1 MRKSRRSQVA
11 TSLTLNTPDLSRS
24 IVNLWGLRLLCH
36 GGLWANVS
44 TNDFYDHDPLLRFYW
59 GKKLRMHL
67 NLGGLLL
74 NNEKFLKSG
83 HIDDVKAGE
92 DLDNL
97 KRHLVVP
104 GNERV
109 RFLVKKVWPMYEGT
123 EGLVALEACRPSQ
136 PNKVGVYCRAFL
148 KHPTASR
155 LLEGGIP
162 RCLTRSLR
170 HLESTY
176 RDEISGLSEAFAAN
190 LRLLRKT
197 FKLSDLETRILAF
210 VYCARDVKL
219 VNRLLCDLFDYGEQ
233 GMTLVI
239 DTLSLALNADRED
252 VKKAL
257 AAEGKLVSIGLLDYG
272 ESGDEFCEQIVPG
285 AVLSPSTLSVKLSL
299 SKLLQESFLPAP
311 EPTLSVEH
319 FPHLPIVSRVLLPY
333 LKSAVAGERKGVNIL
348 FYGPPGSGK
357 TELTRVIAKEL
368 GLTGYEVQ
376 FAEKETRK
384 KEERTSRLKFWKA
397 AGNVLSQ
404 TNTNLLVIDEA
415 EDVFNDLGSFFFSG
429 RTNKG
434 EINRLLEENPVVTLW
449 TANSIHHIDPAMLRR
464 FNIVIEVK
472 SPGLAY
478 RREMIDKAFDH
489 RLSKGTTER
498 LALTENLSSAV
509 IRSISDI
516 VRETGK
522 TSESPSEDE
531 IIEMAD
537 QMLKAQHMGRVVD
550 NNTMLPELY
559 KPQFVNSKLDLNHLL
574 EGLRTA
580 GCGRLCIYGP
590 PGTGKSAYAAYV
602 ARELGI
608 PLMRKT
614 GAELT
619 SCYVGVTEKLIADAF
634 EMAQRD
640 GALLLLDEVDSFLRD
655 RQATRYSW
663 EVTAVNEML
672 AQMERYSGYFIATTN
687 LKDNL
692 DPACLRRFDLKTKF
706 DYLRPEQ
713 AVSMAK
719 AYADKLGLTD
729 GVEALDRVADFGNL
743 TPGDFATVGRQAAF
757 RKLSGAEDFVERLA
771 VESNLK
777 AAGMGNPKRWIL

>member
-24 IVNLWGLRLLCH
+24 IVNLWVLRLLCH

-67 NLGGLLL
+67 HLGGLLL

-109 RFLVKKVWPMYEGT
+109 RFLVKKVWPMYEGS

-136 PNKVGVYCRAFL
+136 PNKVGVYCRSFL

-197 FKLSDLETRILAF
+197 FKLSDLEVRILAF
-210 VYCARDVKL
+210 VFCAQSDQSVS
-219 VNRLLCDLFDYGEQ
+219 NLLRSLLDYTEQ
-233 GMTLVI
+233 G
-239 DTLSLALNADRED
+239 LSLVVNTLAVALAADRED
-252 VKKAL
+252 VKTAL
-257 AAEGKLVSIGLLDYG
+257 DPQGNLFGIGLLDYG
-272 ESGDEFCEQIVPG
+272 DSGSDFCDNLCPG
-285 AVLSPSTLSVKLSL
+285 PILSSSTMSVKLSL
-299 SKLLQESFLPAP
+299 SKLLKDSFLPAP
-311 EPTLSVEH
+311 HPTLSLEH
-319 FPHLPIVSRVLLPY
+319 FPHVPMVGRVLLPY
-333 LKSAVAGERKGVNIL
+333 LKSAVTQKRKGVNIL
-348 FYGPPGSGK
+348 FYGPAGSGK
-357 TELTRVIAKEL
+357 TELTRILAMEL
-368 GLTGYEVQ
+368 GLTAYEVQ
-376 FAEKETRK
+376 FAERQEFRG
-384 KEERTSRLKFWKA
+384 ERISRIMFWKV
-397 AGNVLSQ
+397 AGSVLSR
-404 TNTNLLVIDEA
+404 NSNELLVLDEA
-415 EDVFNDLGSFFFSG
+415 EDIFNDMGTLFFSG

-449 TANSIHHIDPAMLRR
+449 TANSIQHIDPAMLRR
-464 FNIVIEVK
+464 FSMVIEVK

-478 RREMIDKAFDH
+478 RREMINEAFDH
-489 RLSKGTTER
+489 QLSKGTTER

-509 IRSISDI
+509 IRSISEI

-522 TSESPSEDE
+522 TSETPSEDE

-537 QMLKAQHMGRVVD
+537 QMLKAQRMGRVVD

-559 KPQFVNSKLDLNHLL
+559 APQFVNSELNLDHLL

-634 EMAQRD
+634 ETAQRD

-655 RQATRYSW
+655 RQAARYSW

-672 AQMERYSGYFIATTN
+672 AQMERFGGYFIATTN
-687 LKDNL
+687 LKDDL

-713 AVSMAK
+713 ALAMAQ
-719 AYADKLGLTD
+719 AYASKLGLPDNSSVLEHVTD
-729 GVEALDRVADFGNL
+729 LGNL
-743 TPGDFATVGRQAAF
+743 TPGDFAAVSRQATF
-757 RKLSGAEDFVERLA
+757 RQVSGVEDFVERLA

>member
-1 MRKSRRSQVA
+1 MSQHA
-11 TSLTLNTPDLSRS
+11 ISHTLNSQNPDRS
-24 IVNLWGLRLLCH
+24 AVNLWILRLLCK
-36 GGLWANVS
+36 GGLWADVPS
-44 TNDFYDHDPLLRFYW
+44 NDLYDHDPLPIFYW
-59 GKKLRMHL
+59 GLKLRLHL
-67 NLGGLLL
+67 HLGALILNNGKFLETGRIGDIKASDNLG
-74 NNEKFLKSG
+74 NF
-83 HIDDVKAGE
+83 DQ
-92 DLDNL
+92 NL
-97 KRHLVVP
+97 IMPTK
-104 GNERV
+104 ERF
-109 RFLVKKVWPMYEGT
+109 RFLIKEVWPQYRFVEG
-123 EGLVALEACRPSQ
+123 VQSFDSIRPSQ
-136 PNKVGVYCRAFL
+136 PESIGTYCHPFL
-148 KHPTASR
+148 KHPIASA
-155 LLEGGIP
+155 LLEGRVP
-162 RCLTRSLR
+162 RCLTRTLR
-170 HLESTY
+170 HLESTCQ
-176 RDEISGLSEAFAAN
+176 DEISTLPEALAAN
-190 LRLLRKT
+190 LRLLQKT
-197 FKLSDLETRILAF
+197 FKLSNLETRILAF
-210 VYCARDVKL
+210 VFYTRDSDHIVC
-219 VNRLLCDLFDYGEQ
+219 LLRSILDYTEQ
-233 GMTLVI
+233 GMTLVVN
-239 DTLSLALNADRED
+239 TLALALAADRED
-252 VKKAL
+252 IKAAL
-257 AAEGKLVSIGLLDYG
+257 DSDGKLCSMGLLEYG
-272 ESGDEFCEQIVPG
+272 SSGEEFREILSPG
-285 AVLSPSTLSVKLSL
+285 SVLSALTMSVKLSL
-299 SKLLQESFLPAP
+299 SKLLKDSFLPAP
-311 EPTLSVEH
+311 LPTLGLEH
-319 FPHLPIVSRVLLPY
+319 FPHVPMVGRVLLPY
-333 LKSAVAGERKGVNIL
+333 LKSAVTQKRKGVNIL
-348 FYGPPGSGK
+348 FYGPAGSGK
-357 TELTRVIAKEL
+357 TELTRILAKEL
-368 GLTGYEVQ
+368 GLTAYEVQ
-376 FAEKETRK
+376 FAERQEFRG
-384 KEERTSRLKFWKA
+384 ERISRIMFWKV
-397 AGNVLSQ
+397 AGSVLSR
-404 TNTNLLVIDEA
+404 NNNELLVLDEA
-415 EDVFNDLGSFFFSG
+415 EDIFNDMGTLFFSG

-449 TANSIHHIDPAMLRR
+449 TANSIQHIDPAMLRR
-464 FNIVIEVK
+464 FNMVIEVK

-550 NNTMLPELY
+550 NNTLLPELY
-559 KPQFVNSKLDLNHLL
+559 APQFVNSELDLDQLL

-619 SCYVGVTEKLIADAF
+619 SCYVGVTEKLISDAF
-634 EMAQRD
+634 ETAQRD

-655 RQATRYSW
+655 RQAARYSW

-672 AQMERYSGYFIATTN
+672 AQMERFGGYFIATTN
-687 LKDNL
+687 LKDDL

-713 AVSMAK
+713 AVAMAK
-719 AYADKLGLTD
+719 AYAGKLGLTD

-743 TPGDFATVGRQAAF
+743 TPGDFAAVGRQATF
-757 RKLSGAEDFVERLA
+757 RKLSGTEDFVERLA

>member
-672 AQMERYSGYFIATTN
+672 AQMERYSGYFIATAN

>member
-24 IVNLWGLRLLCH
+24 IVNLWVLRLLCH

-67 NLGGLLL
+67 HLGGLLL

-109 RFLVKKVWPMYEGT
+109 RFLVKKVWPMYEGS

-197 FKLSDLETRILAF
+197 FKLSDLEVRILAF
-210 VYCARDVKL
+210 VFCAQSDQSVS
-219 VNRLLCDLFDYGEQ
+219 NLLRSLLDYTEQ
-233 GMTLVI
+233 G
-239 DTLSLALNADRED
+239 LSLVVNTLAVALAADRED
-252 VKKAL
+252 VKTAL
-257 AAEGKLVSIGLLDYG
+257 DPQGNLFGIGLLDYG
-272 ESGDEFCEQIVPG
+272 DSGSDFCDNLCPG
-285 AVLSPSTLSVKLSL
+285 PILSSSTMSVKLSL
-299 SKLLQESFLPAP
+299 SKLLKDSFLPAP
-311 EPTLSVEH
+311 HPTLSLEH
-319 FPHLPIVSRVLLPY
+319 FPHVPMVGRVLLPY
-333 LKSAVAGERKGVNIL
+333 LKSAVTQKRKGVNIL
-348 FYGPPGSGK
+348 FYGPAGSGK
-357 TELTRVIAKEL
+357 TELTRILAMEL
-368 GLTGYEVQ
+368 GLTAYEVQ
-376 FAEKETRK
+376 FAERQEFRG
-384 KEERTSRLKFWKA
+384 ERISRIMFWKV
-397 AGNVLSQ
+397 AGSVLSR
-404 TNTNLLVIDEA
+404 NSNELLVLDEA
-415 EDVFNDLGSFFFSG
+415 EDIFNDMGTLFFSG

-449 TANSIHHIDPAMLRR
+449 TANSIQHIDPAMLRR
-464 FNIVIEVK
+464 FSMVIEVK

-478 RREMIDKAFDH
+478 RREMINEAFDH
-489 RLSKGTTER
+489 QLSKGTTER

-509 IRSISDI
+509 IRSISEI

-522 TSESPSEDE
+522 TSETPSEDE

-537 QMLKAQHMGRVVD
+537 QMLKAQRMGRVVD

-559 KPQFVNSKLDLNHLL
+559 APQFVNSELNLDHLL

-634 EMAQRD
+634 ETAQRD

-655 RQATRYSW
+655 RQAARYSW

-672 AQMERYSGYFIATTN
+672 AQMERFGGYFIATTN
-687 LKDNL
+687 LKDDL

-713 AVSMAK
+713 ALAMAQ
-719 AYADKLGLTD
+719 AYASKLGLPDNSSVLEHVTD
-729 GVEALDRVADFGNL
+729 LGNL
-743 TPGDFATVGRQAAF
+743 TPGDFAAVSRQATF
-757 RKLSGAEDFVERLA
+757 RQVSGVEDFVERLA

>member
-1 MRKSRRSQVA
+1 MSQHA
-11 TSLTLNTPDLSRS
+11 ISHTLNSQNPDRS
-24 IVNLWGLRLLCH
+24 AVNLWILRLLCK
-36 GGLWANVS
+36 GGLWADVPS
-44 TNDFYDHDPLLRFYW
+44 NDLYDHDPLPIFYW
-59 GKKLRMHL
+59 GLKLRLHL
-67 NLGGLLL
+67 HLGALILNNGKFLETGRIGDIKASDNLG
-74 NNEKFLKSG
+74 NF
-83 HIDDVKAGE
+83 DQ
-92 DLDNL
+92 NL
-97 KRHLVVP
+97 IVP
-104 GNERV
+104 TKERF
-109 RFLVKKVWPMYEGT
+109 RFLIKEVWPQYRFVEG
-123 EGLVALEACRPSQ
+123 VQSFDSIRPSQ
-136 PNKVGVYCRAFL
+136 PESIGTYCHPFL
-148 KHPTASR
+148 KHPIAST
-155 LLEGGIP
+155 LLEGRVP
-162 RCLTRSLR
+162 RCLTRTLR
-170 HLESTY
+170 HLESTCQ
-176 RDEISGLSEAFAAN
+176 DEISTLPEALAAN
-190 LRLLRKT
+190 LRLLQKT
-197 FKLSDLETRILAF
+197 FKLSNLETRILAF
-210 VYCARDVKL
+210 VFYTRDSDHIVC
-219 VNRLLCDLFDYGEQ
+219 LLRSILDYTEQ
-233 GMTLVI
+233 GMTLVVN
-239 DTLSLALNADRED
+239 TLALALAADRED
-252 VKKAL
+252 IKAAL
-257 AAEGKLVSIGLLDYG
+257 DSDGKLCSMGLLEYG
-272 ESGDEFCEQIVPG
+272 SSGEEFREILSPG
-285 AVLSPSTLSVKLSL
+285 SVLSALTMSVKLSL
-299 SKLLQESFLPAP
+299 SKLLKDSFLPAP
-311 EPTLSVEH
+311 LPTLGLEH
-319 FPHLPIVSRVLLPY
+319 FPHVPMVGRVLLPY
-333 LKSAVAGERKGVNIL
+333 LKSAVTQKRKGVNIL
-348 FYGPPGSGK
+348 FYGPAGSGK
-357 TELTRVIAKEL
+357 TELTRILAMEL
-368 GLTGYEVQ
+368 GLTAYEVQ
-376 FAEKETRK
+376 FAERQEFRG
-384 KEERTSRLKFWKA
+384 ERISRIMFWKV
-397 AGNVLSQ
+397 AGSVLSR
-404 TNTNLLVIDEA
+404 NSNELLVLDEA
-415 EDVFNDLGSFFFSG
+415 EDVFNDMGTLFFSG

-449 TANSIHHIDPAMLRR
+449 TANSIQHIDPAMLRR
-464 FNIVIEVK
+464 FSMVIEVK

-478 RREMIDKAFDH
+478 RREMINEAFDH

-537 QMLKAQHMGRVVD
+537 QMLKAQRMGRVVD

-559 KPQFVNSKLDLNHLL
+559 APQFVNSELNLDHLL

-634 EMAQRD
+634 ETAQRD

-672 AQMERYSGYFIATTN
+672 AQMERYGGYFIATTN
-687 LKDNL
+687 LKDDL

-713 AVSMAK
+713 AVAMAK
-719 AYADKLGLTD
+719 AYAGKLGLTD

-743 TPGDFATVGRQAAF
+743 TPGDFAAVGRQATF
-757 RKLSGAEDFVERLA
+757 RKLSGTEDFVERLA

>member
-1 MRKSRRSQVA
+1 MSQHA
-11 TSLTLNTPDLSRS
+11 ISHTLNSQNPDRS
-24 IVNLWGLRLLCH
+24 AVNLWILRLLCK
-36 GGLWANVS
+36 GGLWADVPS
-44 TNDFYDHDPLLRFYW
+44 NDLYDHDPLPIFYW
-59 GKKLRMHL
+59 GLKLRLHL
-67 NLGGLLL
+67 HLGALILNNGKFLETGRIGDIKASDNLG
-74 NNEKFLKSG
+74 NF
-83 HIDDVKAGE
+83 DQ
-92 DLDNL
+92 NL
-97 KRHLVVP
+97 IVP
-104 GNERV
+104 TKERF
-109 RFLVKKVWPMYEGT
+109 RFLIKEVWPQYRFVEG
-123 EGLVALEACRPSQ
+123 VQSFDSIRPSQ
-136 PNKVGVYCRAFL
+136 PESIGTYCHPFL
-148 KHPTASR
+148 KHPIAST
-155 LLEGGIP
+155 LLEGRVP
-162 RCLTRSLR
+162 RCLTRTLR
-170 HLESTY
+170 HLESTCQ
-176 RDEISGLSEAFAAN
+176 DEISTLPEALAAN
-190 LRLLRKT
+190 LRLLQKT
-197 FKLSDLETRILAF
+197 FKLSNLETRILAF
-210 VYCARDVKL
+210 VFYTRNSDHIVC
-219 VNRLLCDLFDYGEQ
+219 LLRSILDYTEQ
-233 GMTLVI
+233 GMTLVVN
-239 DTLSLALNADRED
+239 TLALALAADRED
-252 VKKAL
+252 IKAAL
-257 AAEGKLVSIGLLDYG
+257 DSDGKLCSMGLLEYG
-272 ESGDEFCEQIVPG
+272 SSGEEFREILSPG
-285 AVLSPSTLSVKLSL
+285 SVLSALTMSVKLSL
-299 SKLLQESFLPAP
+299 SKLLKDSFLPAP
-311 EPTLSVEH
+311 HPTLSLEH
-319 FPHLPIVSRVLLPY
+319 FPHVPMVGRVLLPY
-333 LKSAVAGERKGVNIL
+333 LKSAVTQKRKGVNIL
-348 FYGPPGSGK
+348 FYGPAGSGK
-357 TELTRVIAKEL
+357 TELTRILAKEL
-368 GLTGYEVQ
+368 GLTAYEVQ
-376 FAEKETRK
+376 FAERQEFRG
-384 KEERTSRLKFWKA
+384 ERISRIMFWKV
-397 AGNVLSQ
+397 AGSVLSR
-404 TNTNLLVIDEA
+404 NSNELLVLDEA
-415 EDVFNDLGSFFFSG
+415 EDIFNDMGTLFFSG

-449 TANSIHHIDPAMLRR
+449 TANSICNIDPAMLRR
-464 FNIVIEVK
+464 FNMVIEVK

-550 NNTMLPELY
+550 NNTLLPELY
-559 KPQFVNSKLDLNHLL
+559 EPQFVNSELDLEKLL
-574 EGLRTA
+574 EGLRA
-580 GCGRLCIYGP
+580 AHCGRLCIYGP

-634 EMAQRD
+634 ETAQRD

-672 AQMERYSGYFIATTN
+672 AQMERYGGYFIATTN
-687 LKDNL
+687 LKDDL

-713 AVSMAK
+713 AVAMAK
-719 AYADKLGLTD
+719 AYAGKLGLTD

-743 TPGDFATVGRQAAF
+743 TPGDFAAVGRQATF
-757 RKLSGAEDFVERLA
+757 RKLSGTEDFVERLA

>member
-1 MRKSRRSQVA
+1 M
-11 TSLTLNTPDLSRS
+11 
-24 IVNLWGLRLLCH
+24 WFC
-36 GGLWANVS
+36 
-44 TNDFYDHDPLLRFYW
+44 
-59 GKKLRMHL
+59 
-67 NLGGLLL
+67 
-74 NNEKFLKSG
+74 
-83 HIDDVKAGE
+83 
-92 DLDNL
+92 
-97 KRHLVVP
+97 
-104 GNERV
+104 
-109 RFLVKKVWPMYEGT
+109 
-123 EGLVALEACRPSQ
+123 C
-136 PNKVGVYCRAFL
+136 
-148 KHPTASR
+148 
-155 LLEGGIP
+155 
-162 RCLTRSLR
+162 CLTRSLR

-197 FKLSDLETRILAF
+197 FKLSDLEVRILAF
-210 VYCARDVKL
+210 VFCAQSDQSVS
-219 VNRLLCDLFDYGEQ
+219 NLLRSLLDYTEQ
-233 GMTLVI
+233 G
-239 DTLSLALNADRED
+239 LSLVVNTLA
-252 VKKAL
+252 VAL
-257 AAEGKLVSIGLLDYG
+257 AADRDDVKTALDPQGNLFGIGLLDYG
-272 ESGDEFCEQIVPG
+272 DSGSDFCDNLCPG
-285 AVLSPSTLSVKLSL
+285 PILSSSTMSVKLSL
-299 SKLLQESFLPAP
+299 SKLLKDSFLPAP
-311 EPTLSVEH
+311 HPTLSLEH
-319 FPHLPIVSRVLLPY
+319 FPHVPMVGRVLLPY
-333 LKSAVAGERKGVNIL
+333 LKSTVTQKRKGVNIL
-348 FYGPPGSGK
+348 FYGPAGSGK
-357 TELTRVIAKEL
+357 TELTRILAKEL
-368 GLTGYEVQ
+368 GLTAYEVQ
-376 FAEKETRK
+376 FAERQEFRG
-384 KEERTSRLKFWKA
+384 ERISRIMFWKV
-397 AGNVLSQ
+397 AGSVLSR
-404 TNTNLLVIDEA
+404 NSNELLVLDEA
-415 EDVFNDLGSFFFSG
+415 EDIFNDMGMLFFSG

-449 TANSIHHIDPAMLRR
+449 TANSIQHIDPAMLRR
-464 FNIVIEVK
+464 FSMVIEVK

-478 RREMIDKAFDH
+478 RREMINEAFDH

-509 IRSISDI
+509 IRSISEI

-522 TSESPSEDE
+522 TSETPSEDE

-537 QMLKAQHMGRVVD
+537 QMLKAQRMGRVVD

-559 KPQFVNSKLDLNHLL
+559 APQFVNSELNLDHLL

-634 EMAQRD
+634 ETAQRD

-672 AQMERYSGYFIATTN
+672 AQMERYGGYFIATTN
-687 LKDNL
+687 LKDDL

-713 AVSMAK
+713 AVAMAK
-719 AYADKLGLTD
+719 AYAGKLGLTD

-743 TPGDFATVGRQAAF
+743 TPGDFAAVGRQAAF
-757 RKLSGAEDFVERLA
+757 RKLSGTEDFVERLA

>member
-24 IVNLWGLRLLCH
+24 IVNLWVLRLLYH

-67 NLGGLLL
+67 HLGGLLL
-74 NNEKFLKSG
+74 NNEKFLKTG
-83 HIDDVKAGE
+83 HIDDVKAVE

-109 RFLVKKVWPMYEGT
+109 RFLVKKVWPMYEGS

-197 FKLSDLETRILAF
+197 FKLSDLEVRILAF
-210 VYCARDVKL
+210 VFCAQSDQSVS
-219 VNRLLCDLFDYGEQ
+219 NLLRSLLDYTEQ
-233 GMTLVI
+233 G
-239 DTLSLALNADRED
+239 LSLVVNTLAVALAADRED
-252 VKKAL
+252 VKTAL
-257 AAEGKLVSIGLLDYG
+257 DPQGNLFGIGLLDYG
-272 ESGDEFCEQIVPG
+272 DSGSDFCDNLCPG
-285 AVLSPSTLSVKLSL
+285 PILSSSTMSVKLSL
-299 SKLLQESFLPAP
+299 SKLLKDSFLPAP
-311 EPTLSVEH
+311 PPTLSLQH
-319 FPHLPIVSRVLLPY
+319 FPHVPMVGRVLLPY
-333 LKSAVAGERKGVNIL
+333 LKSAVTQKRKGVNIL
-348 FYGPPGSGK
+348 FYGPAGSGK
-357 TELTRVIAKEL
+357 TELTRILAKEL
-368 GLTGYEVQ
+368 GLTAYEVQ
-376 FAEKETRK
+376 FAERQEFRG
-384 KEERTSRLKFWKA
+384 ERISRIMFWKV
-397 AGNVLSQ
+397 AGSVLPRNS
-404 TNTNLLVIDEA
+404 NELLVLDEA
-415 EDVFNDLGSFFFSG
+415 EDIFNDMGTLFFSG

-449 TANSIHHIDPAMLRR
+449 TANSIRHIDPAMLRR
-464 FNIVIEVK
+464 FSMVIEVK

-478 RREMIDKAFDH
+478 RREMINEAFDH
-489 RLSKGTTER
+489 QLSKGTTER

-509 IRSISDI
+509 IRSISEI

-522 TSESPSEDE
+522 TSETPSDDE
-531 IIEMAD
+531 IVEMAD
-537 QMLKAQHMGRVVD
+537 QMLKAQRMGRVVD

-559 KPQFVNSKLDLNHLL
+559 APQFVNSELNLDHLL

-634 EMAQRD
+634 ETAQRD

-655 RQATRYSW
+655 RQAARYSW

-672 AQMERYSGYFIATTN
+672 AQMERFGGYFIATTN
-687 LKDNL
+687 LKDDL
-692 DPACLRRFDLKTKF
+692 DPACLRRFDLKTNF
-706 DYLRPEQ
+706 DYLRPDQ
-713 AVSMAK
+713 AVAMAQ
-719 AYADKLGLTD
+719 AYASKLGLPD
-729 GVEALDRVADFGNL
+729 NSSVLEHVADLGSL
-743 TPGDFATVGRQAAF
+743 TPGDFAAVSRQATF
-757 RKLSGAEDFVERLA
+757 RQVSGVEDFVERLA

>member
-1 MRKSRRSQVA
+1 MSDRA
-11 TSLTLNTPDLSRS
+11 TSLNLNNSNIGHS
-24 IVNLWGLRLLCH
+24 VVNLWMLRLLCN
-36 GGLWANVS
+36 GDLWAKVAR
-44 TNDFYDHDPLLRFYW
+44 NDMYSHDALPKFFW
-59 GKKLRMHL
+59 GLKLRRHL
-67 NLGGLLL
+67 HLGALIL
-74 NNEKFLKSG
+74 NNEKFLGTGAVKD
-83 HIDDVKAGE
+83 IKAFTDVEMELDE
-92 DLDNL
+92 DAVIAPE
-97 KRHLVVP
+97 KRIRYLI
-104 GNERV
+104 EE
-109 RFLVKKVWPMYEGT
+109 VWPQYNFID
-123 EGLVALEACRPSQ
+123 GLMPFLTAQPRHPETIGAYCRP
-136 PNKVGVYCRAFL
+136 FL
-148 KHPTASR
+148 GHPFTAK
-155 LLEGGIP
+155 LLENGMP
-162 RCLTRSLR
+162 RALSRELR
-170 HLESTY
+170 YLESACS
-176 RDEISGLSEAFAAN
+176 DELSALPEAFAAN
-190 LRLLRKT
+190 LRLLQEN

-219 VNRLLCDLFDYGEQ
+219 VNQLLCDLFDYGEQ

-333 LKSAVAGERKGVNIL
+333 LKSAVAGKRKGVNIL

-464 FNIVIEVK
+464 FNMVIEVK

-531 IIEMAD
+531 IIEIGAVLFEDGEPSKVLSTLVNPSLDINPAAMAVNGITM
-537 QMLKAQHMGRVVD
+537 QMVR
-550 NNTMLPELY
+550 
-559 KPQFVNSKLDLNHLL
+559 NSPSQ
-574 EGLRTA
+574 EEA
-580 GCGRLCIYGP
+580 
-590 PGTGKSAYAAYV
+590 
-602 ARELGI
+602 
-608 PLMRKT
+608 
-614 GAELT
+614 AEL
-619 SCYVGVTEKLIADAF
+619 LDAF
-634 EMAQRD
+634 LSEAKAGQVPIV
-640 GALLLLDEVDSFLRD
+640 GHNV
-655 RQATRYSW
+655 
-663 EVTAVNEML
+663 
-672 AQMERYSGYFIATTN
+672 
-687 LKDNL
+687 
-692 DPACLRRFDLKTKF
+692 RFDLGFLEALWRRHLGCSYSIEAF
-706 DYLRPEQ
+706 DTTRLLLPMKNRSSSYSVR
-713 AVSMAK
+713 VSTT
-719 AYADKLGLTD
+719 GFPFTLTD
-729 GVEALDRVADFGNL
+729 L
-743 TPGDFATVGRQAAF
+743 TGRLISMPLLHNRLLAANSL
-757 RKLSGAEDFVERLA
+757 RRIMA
-771 VESNLK
+771 
-777 AAGMGNPKRWIL
+777 

>member
-24 IVNLWGLRLLCH
+24 IVNLWVLRLLYH

-67 NLGGLLL
+67 HLGGLLL
-74 NNEKFLKSG
+74 NNEKFLKTG

-109 RFLVKKVWPMYEGT
+109 RFLVKKVWPMYEGS

-197 FKLSDLETRILAF
+197 FKLSDLEVRILAF
-210 VYCARDVKL
+210 VFCAQSDQSVS
-219 VNRLLCDLFDYGEQ
+219 NLLRSLLDYTEQ
-233 GMTLVI
+233 G
-239 DTLSLALNADRED
+239 LSLVVNTLAVALAADRED
-252 VKKAL
+252 VKTAL
-257 AAEGKLVSIGLLDYG
+257 DPQGNLFGIGLLDYG
-272 ESGDEFCEQIVPG
+272 DSGSDFCDNLCPG
-285 AVLSPSTLSVKLSL
+285 SVLSASTMSVKLSL
-299 SKLLQESFLPAP
+299 SKLLKDSFLPAP
-311 EPTLSVEH
+311 LSTLGLEH
-319 FPHLPIVSRVLLPY
+319 FPHVPMMGRVLLPY
-333 LKSAVAGERKGVNIL
+333 LKSAVAQKRKGVNIL
-348 FYGPPGSGK
+348 FYGPAGSGK
-357 TELTRVIAKEL
+357 TELTRILAKEL
-368 GLTGYEVQ
+368 GLTAYEVQ
-376 FAEKETRK
+376 FAERESRG
-384 KEERTSRLKFWKA
+384 ERISRIAFWKV
-397 AGNVLSQ
+397 AGSVLSR
-404 TNTNLLVIDEA
+404 NNNELLVLDEA
-415 EDVFNDLGSFFFSG
+415 EDIFNDMGTLFFSG

-449 TANSIHHIDPAMLRR
+449 TANSIRNIDPAMLRR
-464 FNIVIEVK
+464 FNMVIEVK

-516 VRETGK
+516 VRETDK
-522 TSESPSEDE
+522 TSGSPSEDE

-559 KPQFVNSKLDLNHLL
+559 APQFVNSELNLDHLL

-634 EMAQRD
+634 ETAQRD

-672 AQMERYSGYFIATTN
+672 AQMERYGGYFIATTN
-687 LKDNL
+687 LKDDL

-713 AVSMAK
+713 AVAMAK
-719 AYADKLGLTD
+719 AYAGKLGLTD

-743 TPGDFATVGRQAAF
+743 TPGDFAAVGRQAAF

>member
-24 IVNLWGLRLLCH
+24 IVNLWVLRLLCH

-67 NLGGLLL
+67 HLGGLLL

-109 RFLVKKVWPMYEGT
+109 RFLVKKVWPMYEGS

-197 FKLSDLETRILAF
+197 FKLSDLEVRILAF
-210 VYCARDVKL
+210 VFCAQSDQSVS
-219 VNRLLCDLFDYGEQ
+219 NLLRSLLDYTEQ
-233 GMTLVI
+233 G
-239 DTLSLALNADRED
+239 LSLVVNTLAVALAADRED
-252 VKKAL
+252 VKTAL
-257 AAEGKLVSIGLLDYG
+257 DPQGNLFGIGLLDYG
-272 ESGDEFCEQIVPG
+272 DSGSDFCDNLCPG
-285 AVLSPSTLSVKLSL
+285 PILSSSTMSVKLSL
-299 SKLLQESFLPAP
+299 SKLLKDSFLPAP
-311 EPTLSVEH
+311 HPTLSLEH
-319 FPHLPIVSRVLLPY
+319 FPHVPMVGRVLLPY
-333 LKSAVAGERKGVNIL
+333 LKSAVTQKRKGVNIL
-348 FYGPPGSGK
+348 FYGPAGSGK
-357 TELTRVIAKEL
+357 TELTRILAKEL
-368 GLTGYEVQ
+368 GLTAYEVQ
-376 FAEKETRK
+376 FAERQEFRG
-384 KEERTSRLKFWKA
+384 ERISRIMFWKV
-397 AGNVLSQ
+397 AGSVLSR
-404 TNTNLLVIDEA
+404 NSNELLVLDEA
-415 EDVFNDLGSFFFSG
+415 EDVFNDMGTLFFSG

-449 TANSIHHIDPAMLRR
+449 TANSIRHIDPAMLRR
-464 FNIVIEVK
+464 FSMVIEVK

-478 RREMIDKAFDH
+478 RREMINEAFDH

-522 TSESPSEDE
+522 TSETPSDDE
-531 IIEMAD
+531 IVEMAD
-537 QMLKAQHMGRVVD
+537 QMLKAQRMGRVVD

-559 KPQFVNSKLDLNHLL
+559 APQFVNSELNLDHLL

-634 EMAQRD
+634 ETAQRD

-655 RQATRYSW
+655 RQAARYSW

-672 AQMERYSGYFIATTN
+672 AQMERFGGYFIATTN
-687 LKDNL
+687 LKDDL

-713 AVSMAK
+713 ALAMAQ
-719 AYADKLGLTD
+719 AYAGKLGISD
-729 GVEALDRVADFGNL
+729 DANVLDHVADFGNL
-743 TPGDFATVGRQAAF
+743 TPGDFAAVSRQATF
-757 RKLSGAEDFVERLA
+757 RKVSGVEDFVERLA
-771 VESNLK
+771 AESNLK

>member
-24 IVNLWGLRLLCH
+24 IVNLWVLRLLYH

-67 NLGGLLL
+67 HLGGLLL
-74 NNEKFLKSG
+74 NNEKFLKTG

-109 RFLVKKVWPMYEGT
+109 RFLVKKVWPMYEGS

-197 FKLSDLETRILAF
+197 FKLSDLEVRILAF
-210 VYCARDVKL
+210 VFCAQSDQSVS
-219 VNRLLCDLFDYGEQ
+219 NLLRSLLDYTEQ
-233 GMTLVI
+233 G
-239 DTLSLALNADRED
+239 LSLVVNTLAVALAADRED
-252 VKKAL
+252 VKTAL
-257 AAEGKLVSIGLLDYG
+257 DPQGNLFGIGLLDYG
-272 ESGDEFCEQIVPG
+272 DSGSDFCDNLCPG
-285 AVLSPSTLSVKLSL
+285 PILSSSTMSVKLSL
-299 SKLLQESFLPAP
+299 SKLLKDSFLPAP
-311 EPTLSVEH
+311 HPTLSLEH
-319 FPHLPIVSRVLLPY
+319 FPHVPMVGRVLLPY
-333 LKSAVAGERKGVNIL
+333 LKSAVTQKRKGVNIL
-348 FYGPPGSGK
+348 FYGPAGSGK
-357 TELTRVIAKEL
+357 TELTRILAKEL
-368 GLTGYEVQ
+368 GLTAYEVQ
-376 FAEKETRK
+376 FAERQEFRG
-384 KEERTSRLKFWKA
+384 ERISRIMFWKV
-397 AGNVLSQ
+397 AGSVLSR
-404 TNTNLLVIDEA
+404 NSNELLVLDEA
-415 EDVFNDLGSFFFSG
+415 EDVFNDMGTLFFSG

-449 TANSIHHIDPAMLRR
+449 TANSIRHIDPAMLRR
-464 FNIVIEVK
+464 FSMVIEVK

-478 RREMIDKAFDH
+478 RREMINEAFDH

-522 TSESPSEDE
+522 TSETPSDDE
-531 IIEMAD
+531 IVEMAD
-537 QMLKAQHMGRVVD
+537 QMLKAQRMGRVVD

-559 KPQFVNSKLDLNHLL
+559 APQFVNSELNLDHLL

-634 EMAQRD
+634 ETAQRD

-655 RQATRYSW
+655 RQAARYSW

-672 AQMERYSGYFIATTN
+672 AQMERFGGYFIATTN
-687 LKDNL
+687 LKDDL

-713 AVSMAK
+713 AVAMAQ
-719 AYADKLGLTD
+719 AYAGKLGISD
-729 GVEALDRVADFGNL
+729 DANVLDRVADFGDL
-743 TPGDFATVGRQAAF
+743 TPGDFAAVSRQATF
-757 RKLSGAEDFVERLA
+757 RQVSGVEDFVERLA

>member
-24 IVNLWGLRLLCH
+24 IVNLWVLRLLCH

-67 NLGGLLL
+67 HLGGLLL

-109 RFLVKKVWPMYEGT
+109 RFLVKKVWPMYEGS

-197 FKLSDLETRILAF
+197 FKLSDLEVRILAF
-210 VYCARDVKL
+210 VFCAQSDQSVS
-219 VNRLLCDLFDYGEQ
+219 NLLRSLLDYTEQ
-233 GMTLVI
+233 G
-239 DTLSLALNADRED
+239 LSLVVNTLAVALAADREG
-252 VKKAL
+252 VKTAL
-257 AAEGKLVSIGLLDYG
+257 DPQGNLFGIGLLDYG
-272 ESGDEFCEQIVPG
+272 DSGSDFCDNLCPG
-285 AVLSPSTLSVKLSL
+285 PILSSSTMSVKLSL
-299 SKLLQESFLPAP
+299 SKLLKDSFLPAP
-311 EPTLSVEH
+311 HPTLSLEH
-319 FPHLPIVSRVLLPY
+319 FPHVPMVGRVLLPY
-333 LKSAVAGERKGVNIL
+333 LKSAVTQKRKGVNIL
-348 FYGPPGSGK
+348 FYGPAGSGK
-357 TELTRVIAKEL
+357 TELTRILAKEL
-368 GLTGYEVQ
+368 GLTAYEVQ
-376 FAEKETRK
+376 FAERQEFRG
-384 KEERTSRLKFWKA
+384 ERISRIMFWKV
-397 AGNVLSQ
+397 AGSVLSR
-404 TNTNLLVIDEA
+404 NSNELLVLDEA
-415 EDVFNDLGSFFFSG
+415 EDVFNDMGTLFFSG

-449 TANSIHHIDPAMLRR
+449 TANSIRHIDPAMLRR
-464 FNIVIEVK
+464 FSMVIEVK

-478 RREMIDKAFDH
+478 RREMINEAFDH

-522 TSESPSEDE
+522 TSETPSDDE
-531 IIEMAD
+531 IVEMAD
-537 QMLKAQHMGRVVD
+537 QMLKAQRMGRVVD

-559 KPQFVNSKLDLNHLL
+559 APQFVNSELNLDHLL

-634 EMAQRD
+634 ETAQRD

-655 RQATRYSW
+655 RQAARYSW

-672 AQMERYSGYFIATTN
+672 AQMERFGGYFIATTN
-687 LKDNL
+687 LKDDL

-713 AVSMAK
+713 AVAMAQ
-719 AYADKLGLTD
+719 AYAGKLGISD
-729 GVEALDRVADFGNL
+729 DANVLDRVADFGDL
-743 TPGDFATVGRQAAF
+743 TPGDFAAVSRQATF
-757 RKLSGAEDFVERLA
+757 RQVSGVEDFVERLA

>member
-1 MRKSRRSQVA
+1 M
-11 TSLTLNTPDLSRS
+11 
-24 IVNLWGLRLLCH
+24 
-36 GGLWANVS
+36 
-44 TNDFYDHDPLLRFYW
+44 
-59 GKKLRMHL
+59 
-67 NLGGLLL
+67 
-74 NNEKFLKSG
+74 
-83 HIDDVKAGE
+83 
-92 DLDNL
+92 
-97 KRHLVVP
+97 
-104 GNERV
+104 
-109 RFLVKKVWPMYEGT
+109 
-123 EGLVALEACRPSQ
+123 
-136 PNKVGVYCRAFL
+136 
-148 KHPTASR
+148 
-155 LLEGGIP
+155 
-162 RCLTRSLR
+162 
-170 HLESTY
+170 
-176 RDEISGLSEAFAAN
+176 
-190 LRLLRKT
+190 
-197 FKLSDLETRILAF
+197 
-210 VYCARDVKL
+210 
-219 VNRLLCDLFDYGEQ
+219 
-233 GMTLVI
+233 
-239 DTLSLALNADRED
+239 
-252 VKKAL
+252 
-257 AAEGKLVSIGLLDYG
+257 
-272 ESGDEFCEQIVPG
+272 
-285 AVLSPSTLSVKLSL
+285 
-299 SKLLQESFLPAP
+299 PAP

-376 FAEKETRK
+376 FAEKETRT

-449 TANSIHHIDPAMLRR
+449 TANSIRNIDPAMLRR
-464 FNIVIEVK
+464 FNMVIEVK

-550 NNTMLPELY
+550 NNTLLPELY
-559 KPQFVNSKLDLNHLL
+559 EPQFVNSELDLENLL
-574 EGLRTA
+574 EGLRA
-580 GCGRLCIYGP
+580 ARCGRLCIYGP

-634 EMAQRD
+634 ETAQRD

-687 LKDNL
+687 LKDDL

-713 AVSMAK
+713 AVAMAK
-719 AYADKLGLTD
+719 AYAGKLGLTD

-743 TPGDFATVGRQAAF
+743 TPGDFAAVGRQAAF

>member
-1 MRKSRRSQVA
+1 MSQHA
-11 TSLTLNTPDLSRS
+11 ISHTLNSQNPDRS
-24 IVNLWGLRLLCH
+24 AVNLWILRLLCK
-36 GGLWANVS
+36 GGLWADVPS
-44 TNDFYDHDPLLRFYW
+44 NDLYDHDPLPIFYW
-59 GKKLRMHL
+59 GLKLRLHL
-67 NLGGLLL
+67 HLGALILNNGKFLETGRIGDIKASDNLG
-74 NNEKFLKSG
+74 NF
-83 HIDDVKAGE
+83 DQ
-92 DLDNL
+92 NL
-97 KRHLVVP
+97 IVP
-104 GNERV
+104 TKERF
-109 RFLVKKVWPMYEGT
+109 RFLIKEVWPQYRFVEG
-123 EGLVALEACRPSQ
+123 VQSFDSVRPSQ
-136 PNKVGVYCRAFL
+136 PESIGTYCHPFL
-148 KHPTASR
+148 KHPIAST
-155 LLEGGIP
+155 LLEGRVP
-162 RCLTRSLR
+162 RCLTRTLR
-170 HLESTY
+170 HLESTCQ
-176 RDEISGLSEAFAAN
+176 DEISTLPEALAAN
-190 LRLLRKT
+190 LRLLQKT
-197 FKLSDLETRILAF
+197 FKLSNLETRILAF
-210 VYCARDVKL
+210 VFYTRDSDHIVC
-219 VNRLLCDLFDYGEQ
+219 LLRSILDYTEQ
-233 GMTLVI
+233 GMTLVVN
-239 DTLSLALNADRED
+239 TLALALAADRED
-252 VKKAL
+252 IKAAL
-257 AAEGKLVSIGLLDYG
+257 DSDGKLCSMGLLEYG
-272 ESGDEFCEQIVPG
+272 SSGEEFREILSPG
-285 AVLSPSTLSVKLSL
+285 SVLSALTMSVKLSL
-299 SKLLQESFLPAP
+299 SKLLKDSFLPAP
-311 EPTLSVEH
+311 LPTLGLEH
-319 FPHLPIVSRVLLPY
+319 FPHVPMVGRVLLPY
-333 LKSAVAGERKGVNIL
+333 LKSAVTQKRKGVNIL
-348 FYGPPGSGK
+348 FYGPAGSGK
-357 TELTRVIAKEL
+357 TELTRILAMEL
-368 GLTGYEVQ
+368 GLTAYEVQ
-376 FAEKETRK
+376 FAERQEFRG
-384 KEERTSRLKFWKA
+384 ERISRIMFWKV
-397 AGNVLSQ
+397 AGSVLSR
-404 TNTNLLVIDEA
+404 NSNELLVLDEA
-415 EDVFNDLGSFFFSG
+415 EDVFNDMGTLFFSG

-449 TANSIHHIDPAMLRR
+449 TANSIQHIDPAMLRR
-464 FNIVIEVK
+464 FSMVIEVK

-478 RREMIDKAFDH
+478 RREMINEAFDH

-537 QMLKAQHMGRVVD
+537 QMLKAQRMGRVVD

-559 KPQFVNSKLDLNHLL
+559 APQFVNSELNLDHLL

-634 EMAQRD
+634 ETAQRD

-672 AQMERYSGYFIATTN
+672 AQMERYGGYFIATTN
-687 LKDNL
+687 LKDDL

-713 AVSMAK
+713 AVAMAK
-719 AYADKLGLTD
+719 AYAGKLGLTD

-743 TPGDFATVGRQAAF
+743 TPGDFAAVGRQATF
-757 RKLSGAEDFVERLA
+757 RKLSGTEDFVERLA

>member
-1 MRKSRRSQVA
+1 MSDRA
-11 TSLTLNTPDLSRS
+11 TSLNLNNSNIGHS
-24 IVNLWGLRLLCH
+24 VVNLWMLRLLCN
-36 GGLWANVS
+36 GDLWAKVAR
-44 TNDFYDHDPLLRFYW
+44 NDMYSHDALPKFFW
-59 GKKLRMHL
+59 GLKLRRHL
-67 NLGGLLL
+67 HLGALIL
-74 NNEKFLKSG
+74 NNEKFLGTGAVKD
-83 HIDDVKAGE
+83 IKAVTDVEMELDE
-92 DLDNL
+92 DAVIAPE
-97 KRHLVVP
+97 KRIRYLI
-104 GNERV
+104 EE
-109 RFLVKKVWPMYEGT
+109 VWPQYNFID
-123 EGLVALEACRPSQ
+123 GLMPFLTVQPRHPETIGAYCRP
-136 PNKVGVYCRAFL
+136 FL
-148 KHPTASR
+148 GHPFTAK
-155 LLEGGIP
+155 LLENGMP
-162 RCLTRSLR
+162 RALSRELR
-170 HLESTY
+170 YLESACS
-176 RDEISGLSEAFAAN
+176 DELSALPEAFAAN
-190 LRLLRKT
+190 LRLLQEN
-197 FKLSDLETRILAF
+197 FKLSNLETRILAF

-449 TANSIHHIDPAMLRR
+449 TANSIRNIDPAMLRR
-464 FNIVIEVK
+464 FNMVIEVK

-478 RREMIDKAFDH
+478 RREMIDKTFDH
-489 RLSKGTTER
+489 RLSKSTTER

-550 NNTMLPELY
+550 NNTLLPELY
-559 KPQFVNSKLDLNHLL
+559 EPQFVNSELDLENLL
-574 EGLRTA
+574 EGLRA
-580 GCGRLCIYGP
+580 ARCGRLCIYGP

-634 EMAQRD
+634 ETAQRD

-687 LKDNL
+687 LKDDL

-713 AVSMAK
+713 AVAMAK
-719 AYADKLGLTD
+719 AYAGKLGLTD

-743 TPGDFATVGRQAAF
+743 TPGDFAAVGRQAAF

>member
-24 IVNLWGLRLLCH
+24 IVNLWVLRLLYH

-67 NLGGLLL
+67 HLGGLLL
-74 NNEKFLKSG
+74 NNEKFLKTG
-83 HIDDVKAGE
+83 HIDDVKAVE

-109 RFLVKKVWPMYEGT
+109 RFLVKKVWPMYEGS

-197 FKLSDLETRILAF
+197 FKLSDLEVRILAF
-210 VYCARDVKL
+210 VFCAQSDQSVS
-219 VNRLLCDLFDYGEQ
+219 NLLRSLLDYTEQ
-233 GMTLVI
+233 G
-239 DTLSLALNADRED
+239 LSLVVNTLAVALAADRED
-252 VKKAL
+252 VKTAL
-257 AAEGKLVSIGLLDYG
+257 DPQGNLFGIGLLDYG
-272 ESGDEFCEQIVPG
+272 DSGSDFCDNLCPG
-285 AVLSPSTLSVKLSL
+285 PILSSSTMSVKLSL
-299 SKLLQESFLPAP
+299 SKLLKDSFLPAP
-311 EPTLSVEH
+311 PPTLSLQH
-319 FPHLPIVSRVLLPY
+319 FPHVPMVGRVLLPY
-333 LKSAVAGERKGVNIL
+333 LKSAVTQKRKGVNIL
-348 FYGPPGSGK
+348 FYGPAGSGK
-357 TELTRVIAKEL
+357 TELTRILAKEL
-368 GLTGYEVQ
+368 GLTAYEVQ
-376 FAEKETRK
+376 FAERQEFRG
-384 KEERTSRLKFWKA
+384 ERISRIMFWKV
-397 AGNVLSQ
+397 AGSVLPRNS
-404 TNTNLLVIDEA
+404 NELLVLDEA
-415 EDVFNDLGSFFFSG
+415 EDIFNDMGTLFFSG

-449 TANSIHHIDPAMLRR
+449 TANSIRHIDPAMLRR
-464 FNIVIEVK
+464 FSMVIEVK

-478 RREMIDKAFDH
+478 RREMINEAFDH
-489 RLSKGTTER
+489 QLSKGTTER

-509 IRSISDI
+509 IRSISEI

-522 TSESPSEDE
+522 TSETPSDDE
-531 IIEMAD
+531 IVEMAD
-537 QMLKAQHMGRVVD
+537 QMLKAQRMGRVVD

-559 KPQFVNSKLDLNHLL
+559 APQFVNSELNLDHLL

-634 EMAQRD
+634 ETAQRD

-655 RQATRYSW
+655 RQAARYSW

-672 AQMERYSGYFIATTN
+672 AQMERFGGYFIATTN
-687 LKDNL
+687 LKDDL

-706 DYLRPEQ
+706 DYLRPDQ
-713 AVSMAK
+713 AVAMAQ
-719 AYADKLGLTD
+719 AYASKLGLPD
-729 GVEALDRVADFGNL
+729 NSSVLEHVADLGSL
-743 TPGDFATVGRQAAF
+743 TPGDFAAVSRQATF
-757 RKLSGAEDFVERLA
+757 RQVSGVEDFVERLA